1 VSRARYARVWG
12 DSLKVGDVFKKVR
25 HVGMG
30 CERVAWYEV
39 TDLRE
44 LGRTSPDNVG
54 AFDVLATWRD
64 GDTTADDYI
73 RHTIIH
79 DDIITIDRGK

>member
-1 VSRARYARVWG
+1 MSRARYARVWG

-25 HVGMG
+25 HVGRG

-44 LGRTSPDNVG
+44 LDRTVADEG
-54 AFDVLATWRD
+54 AFDVLATLRD
-64 GDTTADDYI
+64 GDTTADSYI
-73 RHTIIH
+73 RHTVVH